1 MELSLILIPIFVFVL
16 VKMVIE
22 QRAQARADNVRL
34 LEEALKSPHLD
45 RPTIE
50 SLAFQLTGQRARP
63 AAAGGSGRLMALV
76 LALGWLALFTGI
88 GLWIAGELCR
98 DHDLFAGGVI
108 TAVIGFG
115 LVTYPFALRE
125 LEARRQPQ

>member
-1 MELSLILIPIFVFVL
+1 MELMFILMPIFGFVL
-16 VKMVIE
+16 LKMVIDH
-22 QRAQARADNVRL
+22 RAQARADNVRL

-50 SLAFQLTGQRARP
+50 SLTFQLTGHRARP
-63 AAAGGSGRLMALV
+63 GTGPGRLLAGV

-88 GLWIAGELCR
+88 GLWIAGEVGR
-98 DHDLFAGGVI
+98 DHDLFAGGII
-108 TAVIGFG
+108 TAIIGFG

-125 LEARRQPQ
+125 LETRRQPQ